1 MLMVSVK
8 SPKKKKCKK
17 PKGRRL
23 ENQSIAQVNGLQATF
38 RKKKGR
44 SNNNEK
50 KAIERQ
56 QSVIPGLKSQMFR
69 IQLHKR
75 GHSVQKKGYL
85 IHTAFSQRGQS

>member
-1 MLMVSVK
+1 MQKNEGSPLRKSVNCAGK
-8 SPKKKKCKK
+8 WTASDIS
-17 PKGRRL
+17 
-23 ENQSIAQVNGLQATF
+23 Q
-38 RKKKGR
+38 KKGR
-44 SNNNEK
+44 SNNNEQ